1 MGKIM
6 ALVEDNVVVNI
17 MWCYDDREETD
28 VIKDP
33 GDRLISIGDT
43 YEDGTWYRE
52 DGIEILTPLEEA
64 QKKILDLQSQITE
77 MDESYRQGVNSV

>member
-17 MWCYDDREETD
+17 MWCSDDQEETD

>member
-43 YEDGTWYRE
+43 YEDGTWYR
-52 DGIEILTPLEEA
+52 DGVEILTQLEQALKDLEA
-64 QKKILDLQSQITE
+64 AQNQISE
-77 MDESYRQGVNSV
+77 MDAEYRKGVNSV

>member
-43 YEDGTWYRE
+43 YEDGTWYR
-52 DGIEILTPLEEA
+52 DGVEILTPLEEA
-64 QKKILDLQSQITE
+64 QKEISDLQSQITE
-77 MDESYRQGVNSV
+77 IDESYRQGVNSV